1 MYDFKNLLVT
11 IEDGVAT
18 VVVNRPKVLNAL
30 NAETVIEITECFRQL
45 GRDPEVAGVILTG
58 AGARSFVAGA
68 DIAELVQDDPMGAKR
83 TAERGQTMCATI
95 EGLRK
100 PVIAAI
106 NGFALGGGCELALA
120 CTLRVACDKAKIG
133 LPEVTLGIIP
143 GYGGTQRLPRLVGLG
158 RGLEMV
164 LSGKHVTAEE
174 ALTIGLVNRVVPPD
188 ALQSETE
195 KLLRRILANGPI
207 AVRFASEAVYRGLEG
222 SLEAGLGIEADL
234 FATLAASEDRTE
246 GLNAFMEKR
255 KAEFKNQ

>member
-11 IEDGVAT
+11 IEGGVAT
-18 VVVNRPKVLNAL
+18 VTVNRPKVLNAL
-30 NAETVIEITECFRQL
+30 NVETVVEITECFRQL

-58 AGARSFVAGA
+58 AGDRSFVAGA

-83 TAERGQTMCATI
+83 TAERGQAMCATI
-95 EGLRK
+95 ENLRK

-143 GYGGTQRLPRLVGLG
+143 GYGGTQRLPRLIGLG

-164 LSGKHVTAEE
+164 LGGKHVTAEE
-174 ALTIGLVNRVVPPD
+174 ALSIGLVNHVAPQDELLPE
-188 ALQSETE
+188 AE

-207 AVRFASEAVYRGLEG
+207 AVRFANEAVYRGLAG

-234 FATLAASEDRTE
+234 FATLAATRDRTE
-246 GLNAFMEKR
+246 GLNAFLEKR
-255 KAEFKNQ
+255 KPEFKNH